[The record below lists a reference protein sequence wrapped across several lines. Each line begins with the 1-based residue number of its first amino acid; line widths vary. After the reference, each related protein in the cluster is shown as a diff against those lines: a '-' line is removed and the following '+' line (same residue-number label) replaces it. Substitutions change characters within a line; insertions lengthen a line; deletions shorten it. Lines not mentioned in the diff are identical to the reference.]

1 MKNFNGRR
9 FLSFFLEKEVKK
21 LYGYPYL
28 EFRFQEEIIM
38 STEQMKRCPLFAGL
52 REEDLKRMRAVASL
66 KHVGKKE
73 ILFGEGEEAKGF
85 YVILSGKVKL
95 YKISAEGKE
104 QILHVVS
111 APDAFAEAALFL
123 EGSYPA
129 FAEALAESQLLFFP
143 KREFIQLI
151 ERNPKLSINMIVSLS
166 HFLRRFASL
175 IEELSLKEVSSRV
188 SKYLV
193 DLSLKSAKE
202 GKNPKEVDLD
212 LSKNQLASKLGTIS
226 ETLSRTLTKMK
237 AKGIIDVRKN
247 KIVILNQEA
256 LRESASGLKI

>member
-1 MKNFNGRR
+1 V
-9 FLSFFLEKEVKK
+9 LW
-21 LYGYPYL
+21 
-28 EFRFQEEIIM
+28 
-38 STEQMKRCPLFAGL
+38 
-52 REEDLKRMRAVASL
+52 EEDLKRIRVVASL
-66 KHVGKKE
+66 KQVGKKE

-95 YKISAEGKE
+95 YKISSEGKE
-104 QILHVVS
+104 QILHIVT

-129 FAEALAESQLLFFP
+129 FAEALTDSQLLFFP

-188 SKYLV
+188 AKYLI

-202 GKNPKEVDLD
+202 GKNPREVDLD

-237 AKGIIDVRKN
+237 VKGIIDVKKN
-247 KIVILNQEA
+247 KILILNQEA

>member
-1 MKNFNGRR
+1 
-9 FLSFFLEKEVKK
+9 
-21 LYGYPYL
+21 
-28 EFRFQEEIIM
+28 M
-38 STEQMKRCPLFAGL
+38 STELLKRCPLFAGL
-52 REEDLKRMRAVASL
+52 KEEDLKRIRAVASL
-66 KHVGKKE
+66 KQIGKRE

-95 YKISAEGKE
+95 YKISPEGKE

-129 FAEALAESQLLFFP
+129 FAETLADSQLLFFP
-143 KREFIQLI
+143 KRDFIQLI
-151 ERNPKLSINMIVSLS
+151 EGNPQLSINMIVSLS

-188 SKYLV
+188 AKYLI

-237 AKGIIDVRKN
+237 AKGIIDVKRN
-247 KIVILNQEA
+247 KILILNQQA
-256 LRESASGLKI
+256 LRESASGLKV